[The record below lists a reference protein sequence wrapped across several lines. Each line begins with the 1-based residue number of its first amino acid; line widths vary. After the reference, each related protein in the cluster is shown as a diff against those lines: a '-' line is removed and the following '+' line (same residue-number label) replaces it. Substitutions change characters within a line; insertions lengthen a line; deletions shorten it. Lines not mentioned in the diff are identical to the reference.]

1 MGKHSGHYPRGE
13 PAARNGPAGSRAAR
27 YWNSATEAT
36 VVFPGRVFRY
46 RRGDVAARQAA
57 QEHGR
62 RCGVP
67 ESQLDWTD

>member
-1 MGKHSGHYPRGE
+1 M
-13 PAARNGPAGSRAAR
+13 
-27 YWNSATEAT
+27 
-36 VVFPGRVFRY
+36 VFPGRVFRY